1 VTALIAA
8 TAIFAVG
15 DWVAVARRSKLI
27 EYVCKPATTI
37 GLIAIALLLHP
48 HLASRRTAF
57 VVALVFSLL
66 GDVFLMLPVDAFILG
81 LASFFAA
88 HVAYI
93 VGLRLVHP
101 HGWALFVG
109 VLFVSTYAGSLG
121 LRVLRGAPRDL
132 RVPVIAYV
140 LVISVMVAFAIGTGH
155 AIASAGAVVFLVSD
169 TLIAWNRFVRP
180 VVWAPVAIMVTY
192 HIAQAALVASLRF

>member
-8 TAIFAVG
+8 TAFFAVR
-15 DWVAVARRSKLI
+15 DWIAVARRSKRV
-27 EYVCKPATTI
+27 EYICKPATTACLI
-37 GLIAIALLLHP
+37 GIALLLHP
-48 HLASRRTAF
+48 HLASRRAAF
-57 VVALVFSLL
+57 VVALVFSLA
-66 GDVFLMLPVDAFILG
+66 GDVFLMLPVDAFIPG

-93 VGLRLVHP
+93 VGLRFVHP
-101 HGWALFVG
+101 HSWALFAG

-132 RVPVIAYV
+132 RIPVIAYIG
-140 LVISVMVAFAIGTGH
+140 VISVMVAFAIGTGP
-155 AIASAGAVVFLVSD
+155 ALASAGAIVFLVSD

-180 VVWAPVAIMVTY
+180 LRWAPVAIMVTY
-192 HIAQAALVASLRF
+192 HLAQAALVASLRF